1 MSVNQKWITAKLVS
15 EPRSWLRSI
24 DICGK
29 KLFFG
34 SRPKVF
40 KHIPQ
45 ASQPDKRHC
54 RFFYPFAFCFSV
66 SLVIALTKRGPSSPS
81 WKHLSDADSSFS
93 FSVIPLC
100 IFSPHWLASCACC
113 VTYAPLPLGS
123 TPPLRSQ
130 GTKGLLLL
138 FEEAGR
144 KVSSHTLKRRKASA
158 FGERGGA
165 PPGQWGGSL
174 IFFFFFLKFPMRRS
188 DGESW
193 H

>member
-1 MSVNQKWITAKLVS
+1 MGKSCFLEVGLKFLNTFPKPPNLIK
-15 EPRSWLRSI
+15 
-24 DICGK
+24 DIAD
-29 KLFFG
+29 F
-34 SRPKVF
+34 
-40 KHIPQ
+40 
-45 ASQPDKRHC
+45 
-54 RFFYPFAFCFSV
+54 FFYPFAFCFSV

-81 WKHLSDADSSFS
+81 WKHLSDADSSLS

-144 KVSSHTLKRRKASA
+144 KVSSHTPKRRKASA

-165 PPGQWGGSL
+165 PPGQWGAL
-174 IFFFFFLKFPMRRS
+174 WFFFFLFSEISHEKKWQWKLTLMQLFCWV
-188 DGESW
+188 DVW
-193 H
+193 VA